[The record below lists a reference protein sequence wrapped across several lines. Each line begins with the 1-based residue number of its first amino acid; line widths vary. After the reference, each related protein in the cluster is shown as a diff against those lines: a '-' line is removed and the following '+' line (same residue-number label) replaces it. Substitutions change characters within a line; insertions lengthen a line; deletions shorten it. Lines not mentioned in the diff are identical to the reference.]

1 MIKHIKGLKL
11 LSIFAISCTIIL
23 WLALWASSL
32 VPSDASQKI
41 TSAVTEDVDQ
51 AFGVQDKINS
61 TLTTQSI
68 SLSLVGKDSWFFL
81 GDTAQLVVTQTPS
94 GSSDI
99 EVDYVIK
106 PYLYSGDGVIDENG
120 LLTLTS
126 AGGITVTAYLKSDPE
141 IYDQIKIYCRGE
153 DPLDPDHPERTELGL
168 YDATFDNLTVGER
181 KYINFNYGKTTYD
194 CIELAIEDEDIAMYK
209 YGYLYPRKVGQTT
222 MTVTIN
228 NGVESKSYLIELTVA
243 NDAIVTLP
251 EIVFKEDISLEINDE
266 FALESLLVLSDDA
279 YNDFLITSS
288 NSSVIRIV
296 GTSQAMVV
304 GAGEVTLTYTS
315 LYSSELSNSITLN
328 IEKATPKYIKIVGN
342 DRIIPGEQQYY
353 ADVYPINY
361 NKDVKWSVVE
371 GRGSVNENGLVTADF
386 YGNLTIRCQSTIDE
400 SIYVDKT
407 IKVTLYSSPY
417 MFVRKLMGHAGL
429 SALLGF
435 GLMGTALL
443 LCRRKYNSLLSIP
456 LAFGYAGIS
465 ELLQKLAPGRS
476 CLFTDVVID
485 FVGALTGM
493 AVAIVVFLLS
503 LLIWRIVSKK
513 SFNKLIK
520 IFKVNTFRNLFVKSS
535 VLEER
540 YFPQDPLDV

>member
-1 MIKHIKGLKL
+1 MIKHIKGLKI
-11 LSIFAISCTIIL
+11 LSIFAISCTVIL
-23 WLALWASSL
+23 WVALWISSL

-41 TSAVTEDVDQ
+41 TSSVTEDVDQ
-51 AFGVQDKINS
+51 VFGVQDKINS

-68 SLSLVGKDSWFFL
+68 SLSIDGKNSWFFL

-94 GSSDI
+94 GSSDV
-99 EVDYVIK
+99 EVDYEIK
-106 PYLYSGDGVIDENG
+106 PYLYDGNGTIDENG

-141 IYDQIKIYCRGE
+141 IYSQIKVYCRGE
-153 DPLDPDHPERTELGL
+153 DPLDPDHPERSELAL

-222 MTVTIN
+222 MNVTVK
-228 NGVESKSYLIELTVA
+228 NGVETKSYPVELAVTH
-243 NDAIVTLP
+243 DAIVALP
-251 EIVFKEDISLEINDE
+251 EIVFKDDISLSINDD
-266 FALESLLVLSDDA
+266 FALESLLVLNDDT
-279 YNDFLITSS
+279 YNDFLISSS
-288 NSSVIRIV
+288 NSSVIFIA
-296 GTSQAMVV
+296 GTSLAKVV

-328 IEKATPKYIKIVGN
+328 IEKKMPKYIKIVGD
-342 DRIIPGEQQYY
+342 DRIIPGTVQYY
-353 ADVYPINY
+353 AEVYPINY

-371 GRGSVNENGLVTADF
+371 GRGTISENGVVTADF
-386 YGNLTIRCQSTIDE
+386 YGKLTIRCQSTIDE
-400 SIYVDKT
+400 SVYVDKT

-443 LCRRKYNSLLSIP
+443 LCRKKYNSLLTIP
-456 LAFGYAGIS
+456 LAFAYAGIS

-476 CLFTDVVID
+476 CLFTDVIID

-493 AVAIVVFLLS
+493 AVAIVVFLLA
-503 LLIWRIVSKK
+503 LLIWRIISKK

-520 IFKVNTFRNLFVKSS
+520 TFKVNTFRNLFVKSTT
-535 VLEER
+535 LESN
-540 YFPQDPLDV
+540 YFPQDPLDA